1 MNVKN
6 FIIGG
11 IVGGIVDFLLGW
23 LLYGILLKDFFPK
36 PEGSGAENTTF
47 IFLGCLF
54 FGFMMSFI
62 FNQGEGISKCVHG
75 VKLAIGIGLF
85 MSLSMNF
92 FYSMYSE
99 TINFQLVAVDV
110 LVSMVIASIVG
121 AAIAV
126 VNGKMK

>member
-11 IVGGIVDFLLGW
+11 IVGGIVDFLFGW

-62 FNQGEGISKCVHG
+62 FNQGEGISKCVPG
-75 VKLAIGIGLF
+75 VKLAIGIGMF